1 MTEINNRERII
12 RMEEQIKTVKRDV
25 EVIDKRTREIKG
37 FLFSEGKDGLIE
49 KLEDYFAT
57 KTEVKNVKDSLRSTQ
72 RILFFVGGA
81 IATWLISFALRRLF
95 FII

>member
-49 KLEDYFAT
+49 RMNSCFAT
-57 KTEVKNVKDSLRSTQ
+57 KGELKRVQDGLKLTQ
-72 RILFFVGGA
+72 KVLFFIGGV
-81 IATWLISFALRRLF
+81 IATWLITFALKRLF
-95 FII
+95 FIA